1 MASPIP
7 PDPYVALGVSK
18 EADLSTIRS
27 AHRKL
32 ALKYHPDRIK
42 DEALREKGKDEFQKI
57 QEAYEILSDPARRQ
71 RYDDQVRL
79 AELRKES
86 MMRDPPPSS
95 TTTRTYPMRPAPQA
109 ATSQPRDYNDQGNY
123 FEEIRQPRDSYEYR
137 DPYDDKPPRATSRK
151 YAEFERRPAPPPK
164 TSEKSRKPT
173 GVWPG
178 MPAAMA
184 AGKFKAQ
191 AEKIRN
197 SKADEKRNDKEK
209 RRERTDKAQTR
220 RPANFEGT
228 DSDSDYTEIRPSMK
242 SSRSKTTSAFDRP
255 SERPR
260 PSPRAERSR
269 DLEEESFDE
278 KWERHHEESKAYMAK
293 ANNRPSLDRNGS
305 DAYQYWIGES
315 KGSGRKSGSDNE
327 KRPGSSKGRRTLPDD
342 YFPPSFTKSTTSP
355 SNLRAHVEERIP
367 SRPTTRERER
377 ERERDHDRER
387 ERERERERDRD
398 RGDHRRPPPGLHRS
412 QTTPIPK
419 VSSSRKDSAPAK
431 GSNLKHGETTM
442 HDSGYGSSSSPH
454 TPEMREESPPRSG
467 KSRYPSTTSTKYQI
481 VDPDPDADDYGRA
494 PRLREVYGEYDD
506 RSHRRYHHS
515 PEPIVVEP
523 SRDSDRRKERPE
535 RPRVDTKKSR
545 GAAMMQ
551 DFIPPSPT
559 MRRSDSARY
568 EERQSPRS
576 PRDTPP
582 ISRNNSGREK
592 SFGETLED
600 REPSRYTRPYPTD
613 KVHITPRREPQYSQY
628 EYREPDDRSRFRD
641 APRMTPRRPSVNA
654 Y

>member
-1 MASPIP
+1 MASPVP

-18 EADLSTIRS
+18 DADISAIRA

-57 QEAYEILSDPARRQ
+57 QQAYEILSDPARRQ

-79 AELRKES
+79 AELLKET
-86 MMRDPPPSS
+86 MMREPPPS
-95 TTTRTYPMRPAPQA
+95 TNTRTYPTRSAPQA
-109 ATSQPRDYNDQGNY
+109 ATSQPREYNDPGNY
-123 FEEIRQPRDSYEYR
+123 FEEVRQPRDAYDYR
-137 DPYDDKPPRATSRK
+137 DLYDEQPPRTTSRK
-151 YAEFERRPAPPPK
+151 YPDFERRTAPPPK
-164 TSEKSRKPT
+164 ASEKSRKPT
-173 GVWPG
+173 GVW
-178 MPAAMA
+178 PAAMA

-220 RPANFEGT
+220 RQANFEGT
-228 DSDSDYTEIRPSMK
+228 DSDSDDHPEIRPSMK
-242 SSRSKTTSAFDRP
+242 SSRSRTTSAFDRP

-260 PSPRAERSR
+260 TSPRTERPR
-269 DLEEESFDE
+269 DFDEESFDE

-293 ANNRPSLDRNGS
+293 ATNRPSLDRNGS

-315 KGSGRKSGSDNE
+315 RGGGGGRKSGSDNE
-327 KRPGSSKGRRTLPDD
+327 KRPGSSKGRRTYTDD
-342 YFPPSFTKSTTSP
+342 YFAPPFTKATSSP
-355 SNLRAHVEERIP
+355 SNLRAHVEERAP
-367 SRPTTRERER
+367 PRPTTRERER
-377 ERERDHDRER
+377 GERERDHDRER
-387 ERERERERDRD
+387 DRERERERDR
-398 RGDHRRPPPGLHRS
+398 GDPRRAAPPGLHRS
-412 QTTPIPK
+412 QTTPAPK
-419 VSSSRKDSAPAK
+419 VSSSSRKDTAPAK
-431 GSNLKHGETTM
+431 GSNLKHGETNV

-467 KSRYPSTTSTKYQI
+467 KPRYQSTTSTKYQI
-481 VDPDPDADDYGRA
+481 VDQDLDADEYGRT
-494 PRLREVYGEYDD
+494 PRVREVYGDD
-506 RSHRRYHHS
+506 RSHRRYHRS
-515 PEPIVVEP
+515 PESIVVEP
-523 SRDSDRRKERPE
+523 SREPDRRKERPE
-535 RPRVDTKKSR
+535 RPRVDTNKKSSR
-545 GAAMMQ
+545 GASLMQ

-559 MRRSDSARY
+559 ARRSESARY
-568 EERQSPRS
+568 EERPSPRS

-592 SFGETLED
+592 AFAESPEE
-600 REPSRYTRPYPTD
+600 RESSRYTRPYPAD

-628 EYREPDDRSRFRD
+628 EYREPNDRSQFRE
-641 APRMTPRRPSVNA
+641 APRMAPRRPSVNA